1 MAPELG
7 TEVETMDRI
16 AETARMIAQ
25 GRCTLGDARTCAM
38 SGDSVVCRSC
48 GWRAAEVERRRT
60 LPLALNQDGR
70 WQMRVGVRK
79 A

>member
-1 MAPELG
+1 MPELG
-7 TEVETMDRI
+7 TEVEAMDRI
-16 AETARMIAQ
+16 EQTARMVAQ

-48 GWRAAEVERRRT
+48 GWRAAEIERRRT
-60 LPLALNQDGR
+60 LPLTLNRDGR
-70 WQMRVGVRK
+70 WQKKVGVRK